1 MTTLNPHVEL
11 TDEQERQAD
20 VDHARERVKQLEEQ
34 LQDARDE
41 LQYYLDELHHGI
53 HDPTQEKQYE

>member
-1 MTTLNPHVEL
+1 MTTPNEPVEL

-41 LQYYLDELHHGI
+41 LQHCLDELYRGHN
-53 HDPTQEKQYE
+53 PREEKSYE